1 MRRKK
6 LSKIAAVSLA
16 FTLCV
21 GTFSG
26 CEKKDGEKSGSG
38 DDLYSIMEEAQDLK
52 CGNFEMTLGAEVKK
66 GKDSEKLEL
75 GLSGV
80 TTQES
85 FDVEVSLDMKTD
97 NLTTKGV
104 VTQLIYEDEHLY
116 INLADTMDFI
126 NSIEEV
132 GELSDLGITED
143 YFDLYVG
150 DIFEQTDETAAEEMA
165 GLISEILEDAAV
177 TTDKKAGAAKNGKL
191 EFKDEKVLDFIGNLF
206 EGIKDNADEI
216 VDFSVEASQK
226 TINYDKIFDYYG
238 DLFKEYDIDIEEYK
252 EQLAELEEIEISKE
266 EKETMIEEIE
276 SSCDEVIDSI
286 ADSDKDD
293 VKGSKLLVQA
303 SLDGKKGKRNYEL
316 NFEMVGVSVDDGD
329 EVRLYLDYTFEE
341 DEKASV
347 KAPEESIDVEG
358 LLEVFGPLLQGS
370 MGSGIEPEIDP
381 GVDATGDFINEDGS
395 FSLDCGWD
403 SCPDLGKV
411 DFVAPAGY
419 TVDMDFSEADLIFF
433 DKEDGSSMNISLYE
447 GSDYSNATGFSYVL
461 SDNAKTSTGTI
472 TTSFGNVEYV
482 LDDSHD
488 FYTIYGYVLIDVEHY
503 VEIEYTVYSVNE
515 PTEEK
520 MINDLTEIANGL
532 KAVQ

>member
-38 DDLYSIMEEAQDLK
+38 DDLYSVMEEAQDLK
-52 CGNFEMTLGAEVKK
+52 CGNFEMTLGAEVKE

-85 FDVEVSLDMKTD
+85 FDVEVSLNMKTED
-97 NLTTKGV
+97 LTTKGV

-116 INLADTMDFI
+116 INLADTMDFL
-126 NSIEEV
+126 NSVEEI

-165 GLISEILEDAAV
+165 GLMAEILEDAAV
-177 TTDKKAGAAKNGKL
+177 ATDKKAGAAKNGKL

-216 VDFSVEASQK
+216 VDFSIESSQK

-252 EQLAELEEIEISKE
+252 DQLAELEEIEISKE

-347 KAPEESIDVEG
+347 TAPKESIDVEG
-358 LLEVFGPLLQGS
+358 LLEVFGPFLQGS
-370 MGSGIEPEIDP
+370 MGPVTEPEIDP
-381 GVDATGDFINEDGS
+381 GVDEPKDFVNEDGS
-395 FSLDCGWD
+395 VSLDCGWED
-403 SCPDLGKV
+403 CTDLGKV
-411 DFVAPAGY
+411 DYVAPAGY
-419 TVDMDFSEADLIFF
+419 TLDLDFSSSDLVFF
-433 DKEDGSSMNISLYE
+433 DKEDGSSMSISVYN
-447 GSDYSNATGFSYVL
+447 GTDYKDGTDYGYIQSNSE
-461 SDNAKTSTGTI
+461 NAPTGTI
-472 TTSFGNVEYV
+472 TTPLGDMEYIV
-482 LDDSHD
+482 DNSNAYYSI
-488 FYTIYGYVLIDVEHY
+488 FGYVLIDAEHY

-520 MINDLTEIANGL
+520 MINGLTEIANGL